1 MRWFFGFQEKKP
13 ISFSCA
19 KYVCYGLEGWDYSLS
34 IVHHG
39 KISFSIHIKKD
50 IVQPRSISFIE
61 IYPAAR
67 NLLPPSSNVFNGGS
81 FTEVCTRLHCT
92 LTVWHGYMAMLYI
105 VGIHWLESFFSRRVK
120 EIRRDVSI
128 DRTDKKCTLFLQ
140 TNRSYLIVTFAVS
153 KTLFLCFLLHLHR

>member
-13 ISFSCA
+13 LSFSCA
-19 KYVCYGLEGWDYSLS
+19 KYLCYGLEGWDYSLS

-67 NLLPPSSNVFNGGS
+67 NFYPLPPVFNGGS
-81 FTEVCTRLHCT
+81 FTGVCTRLYCT
-92 LTVWHGYMAMLYI
+92 FTVWHGHMAMLYI
-105 VGIHWLESFFSRRVK
+105 YSSYTLTLEFFFLAGWRKSVVMYRSTER
-120 EIRRDVSI
+120 IRNVLCI
-128 DRTDKKCTLFLQ
+128 FKPTG
-140 TNRSYLIVTFAVS
+140 LI
-153 KTLFLCFLLHLHR
+153 

>member
-1 MRWFFGFQEKKP
+1 MSMTGSNVPEGLDCQTWGGFLVFKKKKP
-13 ISFSCA
+13 LSFSCA
-19 KYVCYGLEGWDYSLS
+19 KYLCYGLEGWDYSLS

-67 NLLPPSSNVFNGGS
+67 NFLPPSSNVFNGGS
-81 FTEVCTRLHCT
+81 FTGVCTRLYCT

-105 VGIHWLESFFSRRVK
+105 VGIHWLESFFFTPGEGNPSWC
-120 EIRRDVSI
+120 I
-128 DRTDKKCTLFLQ
+128 DRQ
-140 TNRSYLIVTFAVS
+140 NG
-153 KTLFLCFLLHLHR
+153 